1 MTFKEIGQALGLQD
15 LEESSIPILYD
26 APRKES
32 IARIVWKVLAGKTRK
47 PSRDKNASIR
57 HPSVRYL
64 HRLIVHTM
72 FPRKE
77 PGAVNDEELQLLHQT
92 IQHYAHPSQLPFVD
106 TDFYKNFGMV
116 GFFVKHLVHYK
127 EWASTTSDSEPQ
139 HQITI
144 DSWAHHEG
152 SLETPI
158 INLTDERYKSNKDHL
173 ETVIDW
179 IQSMRIF
186 RLKDFPSFIRT
197 TDRDDIMLNFSI
209 REVERFKGA
218 TAIILNTFDDLEHD
232 VIQSIKSML
241 PLVYSIGPLNLLAS
255 QEFYVDSD
263 MRQIG
268 LNLRREETKCLDWL
282 DTKAPNSVVFLDE
295 FAWGLAGSGKE
306 FLWVIRLDLVAGEG
320 AAVPPEFWCPQE
332 KVVYH
337 PAIGGFL
344 THCGWNSTL
353 ESLCD
358 GVPMICWPFF
368 AEQPTN
374 CKFCCDEW
382 GVGMEIGGDVKREEV
397 EAVIQELMDGE
408 KGKKLKEKGGK
419 WQRLAKEATEY
430 PSGSSN
436 VSFETLVNKVL

>member
-1 MTFKEIGQALGLQD
+1 MTSPVVYTTQKPHVVCVPHPAQGHINLMLKVSKLLHAVTFVNTVYNHKRLLRSRRRNALDGFPSFRF
-15 LEESSIPILYD
+15 ESIPDGLPETDGNTTQDIPSLCVSTMNNCLSSFKDLLRKINIRDDYFRTYNDVPPVSCIVSD
-26 APRKES
+26 AVMS
-32 IARIVWKVLAGKTRK
+32 FTLDAA
-47 PSRDKNASIR
+47 
-57 HPSVRYL
+57 
-64 HRLIVHTM
+64 
-72 FPRKE
+72 
-77 PGAVNDEELQLLHQT
+77 EEQGV
-92 IQHYAHPSQLPFVD
+92 PDVVF
-106 TDFYKNFGMV
+106 
-116 GFFVKHLVHYK
+116 
-127 EWASTTSDSEPQ
+127 WTTSACGLMAFLHFQLFIEK
-139 HQITI
+139 
-144 DSWAHHEG
+144 G
-152 SLETPI
+152 LTPF
-158 INLTDERYKSNKDHL
+158 KD
-173 ETVIDW
+173 TVIDW
-179 IQSMRIF
+179 IQSMKIF

-197 TDRDDIMLNFSI
+197 TDPDDIMLNFSI

-268 LNLRREETKCLDWL
+268 LNLRREETECLDWL
-282 DTKAPNSVVFLDE
+282 DTKAPNSVVFVNFGCITMMSVEQLDE
-295 FAWGLAGSGKE
+295 FAWGLVGSGKE
-306 FLWVIRLDLVAGEG
+306 FWWVIRPDLVAGEG
-320 AAVPPEFWCPQE
+320 AAVPPEFIRDTVDRGMMASWCPQE
-332 KVVYH
+332 KVIYH

-397 EAVIQELMDGE
+397 EAVI
-408 KGKKLKEKGGK
+408 
-419 WQRLAKEATEY
+419 
-430 PSGSSN
+430 
-436 VSFETLVNKVL
+436 

>member
-1 MTFKEIGQALGLQD
+1 MLRMDPWAKIID
-15 LEESSIPILYD
+15 
-26 APRKES
+26 
-32 IARIVWKVLAGKTRK
+32 
-47 PSRDKNASIR
+47 IR
-57 HPSVRYL
+57 
-64 HRLIVHTM
+64 
-72 FPRKE
+72 
-77 PGAVNDEELQLLHQT
+77 
-92 IQHYAHPSQLPFVD
+92 
-106 TDFYKNFGMV
+106 
-116 GFFVKHLVHYK
+116 
-127 EWASTTSDSEPQ
+127 
-139 HQITI
+139 
-144 DSWAHHEG
+144 

-158 INLTDERYKSNKDHL
+158 INLTDESYKSNKDHL

-197 TDRDDIMLNFSI
+197 TDPDDIMLNFSI

-232 VIQSIKSML
+232 VIQSIQSML

-268 LNLRREETKCLDWL
+268 LNLRREETECLDWL
-282 DTKAPNSVVFLDE
+282 DTNAPNSVVFVNFGCITVMSVEQLDE

-306 FLWVIRLDLVAGEG
+306 FLWVIRPDLVSGEG
-320 AAVPPEFWCPQE
+320 AAVPPEFIRDTVDRGMMASWCPQE
-332 KVVYH
+332 KVIYH